1 MLKQKVAIITGG
13 SKGLGRAI
21 VENFASNGCKV
32 VFTYLNSED
41 EANRLCE
48 TYKENVLAIKANA
61 SDYDKAFEVVQKA
74 IEKFSK
80 VDILV
85 NNVGLAKDK
94 PIWQLEKKDWDFTLD
109 YTLNPCFYYTR
120 AVVNEMIKN
129 RYGKII
135 NIGSINGLRGREGS
149 VGYSSAKAAIVGFTK
164 TIAKELGEY
173 NITANVVAPGYI
185 ATDGQVNTSQI
196 IKKAVL
202 NECSIR
208 KLTKPEE
215 VADLVTFLASDKT
228 NNITGEIIKIDCG
241 QYI

>member
-1 MLKQKVAIITGG
+1 MLKQKVAIVTGG

-21 VENFASNGCKV
+21 VENFANNGCKI

-41 EANRLCE
+41 DANKLCE
-48 TYKENVLAIKANA
+48 RYKGNVFAIKADA
-61 SDYDKAFEVVQKA
+61 SDYDKAFEVVEKT
-74 IEKFSK
+74 IEKFGK

-94 PIWQLEKKDWDFTLD
+94 PIWKLEKKGWDFTLNH
-109 YTLNPCFYYTR
+109 TLNPCFYYTR

-164 TIAKELGEY
+164 TIAKELGDY

-185 ATDGQVNTSQI
+185 DTDGQANTSQI
-196 IKKAVL
+196 VKKVVL

-208 KLTKPEE
+208 RLTKPYE
-215 VADLVTFLASDKT
+215 VAELVAFLASDKA